1 MRAFH
6 DQRRGSPRAHPGR
19 SSPDAG
25 GDRRAGRRLG
35 PCHRRAGDRAPDPAA
50 GRCLGDGRLRPA
62 RRRRHARRHAARDR
76 QRPGRPSVRAARVG
90 PGQAVRLFT
99 GSVVPQGADAILLQE
114 DATATGTEVRV
125 NEAVIAGRHIRRAG
139 QDFAAGDAVVPAGRR
154 LTARDIGL
162 AAAANHPW
170 LTVHR
175 RPRVAI
181 LATGDEIAMPGEPIP
196 PGGIVSSNSH
206 ALAALV
212 RAAGGEPVVLPVAAD
227 TREAVAA
234 VADAVHGMDM
244 LVTTGGA
251 SVGDH
256 DLVIESLQSRG
267 LELDFWQIAMR
278 PGKPLLF
285 GRLGPVPVLGLPGNP
300 VSAHGLLDPV
310 PAAGAE
316 PARAACRP
324 RPPPTVQAI
333 AGAALRANDH
343 RADHLRATVA
353 RRSARPD
360 RGHAVPGAGFGDA
373 APPGPRRRADPARAE
388 RAGAAGGQRG
398 HGDSPRFA
406 RPLTRFFRTI
416 GSGNLDDA
424 ARTYLEHRSVADLFH
439 HEHPAPRGKTA
450 RHADEKA
457 VRTAPVHRPASQAD
471 RLLAELRG
479 DEGRAQAEVEVRH
492 PPVDLGARGARLPRP
507 PPAPRPGAG
516 GAAAAGEPRRRADSD
531 AACRRGDR
539 PPPSRPT

>member
-1 MRAFH
+1 MISVEEARDRILA
-6 DQRRGSPRAHPGR
+6 DLRPTPSEIVALANAWGR
-19 SSPDAG
+19 VTAAPVIA
-25 GDRRAGRRLG
+25 RLTQ
-35 PCHRRAGDRAPDPAA
+35 PPAE
-50 GRCLGDGRLRPA
+50 CLGHGRLRPA
-62 RRRRHARRHAARDR
+62 RPDGVLGAVLHVIGSAPAGHPFA
-76 QRPGRPSVRAARVG
+76 GTVG
-90 PGQAVRLFT
+90 SGQTVRLFT

-125 NEAVIAGRHIRRAG
+125 NEAVTAGRHIRRAG

-154 LTARDIGL
+154 LTARDVGL

-212 RAAGGEPVVLPVAAD
+212 RATGGEPVVLPVAAD

-256 DLVIESLQSRG
+256 DLVIESLKTRG

-300 VSAHGLLDPV
+300 VSALVCSILFLL
-310 PAAGAE
+310 PALS
-316 PARAACRP
+316 R
-324 RPPPTVQAI
+324 
-333 AGAALRANDH
+333 L
-343 RADHLRATVA
+343 ADCL
-353 RRSARPD
+353 
-360 RGHAVPGAGFGDA
+360 
-373 APPGPRRRADPARAE
+373 PRRRQPCR
-388 RAGAAGGQRG
+388 
-398 HGDSPRFA
+398 
-406 RPLTRFFRTI
+406 
-416 GSGNLDDA
+416 
-424 ARTYLEHRSVADLFH
+424 RS
-439 HEHPAPRGKTA
+439 PAPRCAPTTIA
-450 RHADEKA
+450 PTTCAPPSAPIRKA
-457 VRTAPVHRPASQAD
+457 ASW
-471 RLLAELRG
+471 
-479 DEGRAQAEVEVRH
+479 
-492 PPVDLGARGARLPRP
+492 
-507 PPAPRPGAG
+507 
-516 GAAAAGEPRRRADSD
+516 PRRSRCRIRPCC
-531 AACRRGDR
+531 AAWH
-539 PPPSRPT
+539 SPTR